1 MNIESFLI
9 GTAIGD
15 AFGAGVEFQD
25 RDWIAKNVDFT
36 KFVNARNKIKISE
49 DKLELFTENYTSWDY
64 TDDTEMTIG
73 VMNALISKQDFSEE
87 LLISKWLEE
96 YQRGIK
102 LKGYGRN
109 GHGSIRWFFSDEKT
123 IEEVREFQRYRSN
136 PGNAP
141 AMRAV
146 PIGFLDENLI
156 NSYAEINANATHP
169 NEIAIISSQCI
180 SRAAHYLLIKNED
193 PKNIIDYCL
202 DTVNCNAEY
211 IDYLNKVNQ
220 IDIHKSLTE
229 KEYSILCGKQP
240 IEKPYFLPGIK
251 GVPSDSKLTVGCVL
265 YILKKSKTP
274 FEALKYSVLL
284 GGDVDS
290 VASITTG
297 ILAGKMGL
305 KSIPQFMLENVEGVD
320 YLKNVAKKFKDGINL
335 K

>member
-1 MNIESFLI
+1 MNIEALLI

-25 RDWIAKNVDFT
+25 RNWIAENVDFT
-36 KFVNARNKIKISE
+36 KFVNARNQIKVAADRLSV
-49 DKLELFTENYTSWDY
+49 FTENYTPWDY

-73 VMNALISKQDFSEE
+73 VINALVSKEKFTKD
-87 LLISKWLEE
+87 LLVEKWQEE
-96 YQRGIK
+96 YQKGID

-109 GHGSIRWFFSDEKT
+109 GHGSMRWYYSGEKT
-123 IEEVREFQRYRSN
+123 IEEVRSFQRNRAN

-146 PIGFLDENLI
+146 PFGLLREDLI
-156 NSYAEINANATHP
+156 NSYSEINARATHP

-180 SRAAHYLLIKNED
+180 SWAAHYFLIKNED

-202 DTVNCNAEY
+202 KTVACNSEF

-220 IDIHKSLTE
+220 IDIEKPLTE
-229 KEYSILCGKQP
+229 KDYSILCGTQP
-240 IEKPYFLPGIK
+240 IEAPYFLPGIK
-251 GVPSDSKLTVGCVL
+251 GVPSDSKFTVGCVL

-290 VASITTG
+290 IASITTG

-305 KSIPQFMLENVEGVD
+305 EGIPKFMLENVEGVD
-320 YLKNVAKKFKDGINL
+320 YLKNIAKKFIDEI
-335 K
+335 